1 MGLLGLVSEHTH
13 EVMAMAWLI
22 GLALLLTGVTKEP
35 SILTVRR
42 ASKPPSVDGCPND
55 VAWRRTEALPLHH
68 KLGGGTTKVSTIA
81 KMCFDANR
89 LFVLFVC
96 DEPQPSKMRRFVRRH
111 DGEVWTDDCVEV
123 FLAPDPDEPT
133 AYYHLVVN
141 SLAVVRDEF
150 WRDGKDDPS
159 WDSHAQ
165 VAVRIE
171 SNRWVVEIAIP
182 FASFNRTPI
191 VSDIWRVNFARQR
204 YTVEPAELSTWRPC
218 QQSFHEPE
226 RFGALR
232 LEGVTTL
239 PVVRNKAKQT
249 IEQQAVEVW
258 KKLER
263 WRMQLPAKPQ
273 TEVGRQVLGLI
284 AEWRQRLRPS
294 LDLTGWWRQLRVA
307 KRLLP
312 RWEAMAMRAQLS
324 EQLRQPYALFALSP
338 MTKLR
343 PEEMPTGKPLSP
355 QNPVTLFAARGE
367 GESVQIAVTALEQ
380 PLRNVKVSVTP
391 LVGPKGTLI
400 FPELKLVG
408 YVPVQKPTPGG
419 FGVAGRYP
427 DPLLPLRPFDV
438 PQGEHRCV
446 WLTVWVPQKIE
457 ADSYEGAIIVE
468 PENAPNLTV
477 PVRLRVFA
485 VDLPKQSFLK
495 TCVLIWDYKAKQ
507 VYGDAWTPE
516 RSRRFY
522 EQCLRYRFTP
532 PPPLPWDEVFVR
544 RPDGTWAANWDE
556 FDRVVET
563 WMAKGAT
570 AFSIGGILHWGV
582 KLPPENERDDVAVKL
597 RFLGEHLRQKGW
609 SERFYF
615 YVFDEP
621 STAQF
626 ANIEALC
633 RFVHDHAPNLNIL
646 LTAGYGATG
655 PFRTHAPT
663 PEGAAYRVL
672 ANFINIWVPHIDCF
686 DEPFLRE
693 RKKAGDQVWMYV
705 CISTVGKTYPDIW
718 RIDWT
723 GTAHRAIG
731 WWLWRYGCDGFLYWC
746 VNYWTDDKGKPFDLF
761 ANPTAYPGGNGDGF
775 LFYPDPQRGD
785 PLPSVRAEIFRD
797 GIEDYDLLCLLQT
810 KVTKA
815 QKLADLK
822 RQKWLQRAQALLRAD
837 DLILAPNKFVDN
849 PVAYEQR
856 HRQLLEVLEE
866 L

>member
-89 LFVLFVC
+89 LFILFVC

-141 SLAVVRDEF
+141 SLAIVRDEF
-150 WRDGKDDPS
+150 WRDDKDDPS

-239 PVVRNKAKQT
+239 PVVRRNAKQT
-249 IEQQAVEVW
+249 IEQQAAEVR

-263 WRMQLPAKPQ
+263 WRMRLPEKPQ

-355 QNPVTLFAARGE
+355 QNPVTLLAARGE

-419 FGVAGRYP
+419 FGIAGRYP

-570 AFSIGGILHWGV
+570 AFSIGGILHWGT

-633 RFVHDHAPNLNIL
+633 RFVHEHAPNLNIL